1 MSDIFF
7 ILFIRLFY
15 FHLFGVEKITGIMG
29 ICQSYPDVLISS
41 LTDYFC
47 PSGRKV
53 LRHEKLPDLLAC
65 NIRVVVSLAL
75 PVGSYPENLLRTS
88 N

>member
-1 MSDIFF
+1 
-7 ILFIRLFY
+7 
-15 FHLFGVEKITGIMG
+15 MG

-53 LRHEKLPDLLAC
+53 LRHEKLPDLLGLQYSGSC
-65 NIRVVVSLAL
+65 IFGSSGWQL
-75 PVGSYPENLLRTS
+75 PGKSTQDL
-88 N
+88 